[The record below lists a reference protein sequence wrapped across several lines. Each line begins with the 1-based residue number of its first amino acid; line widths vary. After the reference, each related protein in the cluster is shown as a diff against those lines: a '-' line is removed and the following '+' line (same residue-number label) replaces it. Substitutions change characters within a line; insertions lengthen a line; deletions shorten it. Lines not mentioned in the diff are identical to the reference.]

1 MAVVKKTKQTKKQKN
16 PVHASGCL
24 SLSRGSCEA
33 ATAAATPSAPVAAT
47 PTGASG
53 GPGPSSR
60 APHLAA
66 PCCASRQPGLGPRC
80 RLHSDHMSPS
90 TAADPGASFAR
101 CHVALGS
108 PRPTTRRRPPFSLFT
123 SRQRKRRKPNQNGG
137 SALRSAA
144 PPPAPRRPGAALRV
158 MAAPNG
164 R

>member
-1 MAVVKKTKQTKKQKN
+1 MAVVKKTKQTNKQKN

-33 ATAAATPSAPVAAT
+33 ATAAATPSAPGAAT

-90 TAADPGASFAR
+90 TAADP
-101 CHVALGS
+101 
-108 PRPTTRRRPPFSLFT
+108 
-123 SRQRKRRKPNQNGG
+123 
-137 SALRSAA
+137 A
-144 PPPAPRRPGAALRV
+144 PPSPGVTSLSARRVPPLGDAPLSLCLLRGSGSDANPTKMAAAHCVAPRLLPPPGAQ
-158 MAAPNG
+158 G
-164 R
+164 RCYV